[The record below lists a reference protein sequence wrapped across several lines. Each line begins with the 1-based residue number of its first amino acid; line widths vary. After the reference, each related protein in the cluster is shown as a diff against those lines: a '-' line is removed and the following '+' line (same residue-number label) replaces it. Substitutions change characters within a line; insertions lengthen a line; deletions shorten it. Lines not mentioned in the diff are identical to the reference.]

1 MKPRKYHTYGST
13 SDVSRRS
20 SDLSTKRRSYV
31 LGQLVAKT
39 ASTSMLKSQYV
50 LKEKLVVIE
59 MQADH
64 NKAIIYEIL
73 ADISKG

>member
-1 MKPRKYHTYGST
+1 MPPDAPIRKWVIAVHEDG
-13 SDVSRRS
+13 
-20 SDLSTKRRSYV
+20 YV

-39 ASTSMLKSQYV
+39 ASTSMLKSHYV